1 MMRAARDAFVI
12 EYVRKVRRIDPGIG
26 ALKLWHM
33 YRRDFSG
40 NSPVGRDRFIEI
52 MSCNGMILR
61 KRLRRPR
68 TTDSRHGLP
77 TYPNLIKEMLPLR
90 PNQLWV
96 SDITYIIIWTDD
108 IHYRFCYLSI
118 VLDAYTE
125 EIVGYCV
132 GPTLETSYPIEAL
145 CMALGRLKGMDG
157 ISLIHHP
164 DRGVQYASSEY
175 VRLLNKNGISIS
187 MTETGDPKDNAQAER
202 INGTIKNE
210 LLKGMRFTDIGQV
223 REAVATAVD
232 FYNNE
237 RPHMSINMMTPAQ
250 AASCQGEISKR
261 WSSFRTKA
269 IKNRQEC
276 SDIGEDG
283 LSLPSVHGVLSG
295 LRPPRT
301 P

>member
-132 GPTLETSYPIEAL
+132 GPTLETAYPIEAL
-145 CMALGRLKGMDG
+145 CMALGRLKCMDG
-157 ISLIHHP
+157 ISLIHHS

-175 VRLLNKNGISIS
+175 VRLLNKNGYKYQYDGDRGS
-187 MTETGDPKDNAQAER
+187 EGQCTGRA
-202 INGTIKNE
+202 
-210 LLKGMRFTDIGQV
+210 
-223 REAVATAVD
+223 
-232 FYNNE
+232 Y
-237 RPHMSINMMTPAQ
+237 
-250 AASCQGEISKR
+250 
-261 WSSFRTKA
+261 
-269 IKNRQEC
+269 
-276 SDIGEDG
+276 
-283 LSLPSVHGVLSG
+283 
-295 LRPPRT
+295 
-301 P
+301 